1 MSSKL
6 FPTLATVAVALAG
19 AVAMSGAMAVEATQ
33 FDPAPGTKTR
43 AEVKAELANA
53 DRGVNVVHLGEATV
67 FVDQPATLSHDTV
80 RFAARETDARVVHL
94 GEATQFVYEPSTR
107 SRADVRAETLAAI
120 HAARVARQ

>member
-33 FDPAPGTKTR
+33 FLPEAGTKTR
-43 AEVKAELANA
+43 AEVKAELASA

-67 FVDQPATLSHDTV
+67 FVNQPATQERDVV
-80 RFAARETDARVVHL
+80 RFAAREADAHVVHL
-94 GEATQFVYEPSTR
+94 GEATQFVYEPSVR
-107 SRADVRAETLAAI
+107 SRAEVRAETLAAI
-120 HAARVARQ
+120 HAARVAR